1 MITPTKLFVGQ
12 IIMENSTTAL
22 LSTNKLLLIAG
33 TDWLFV
39 AMDVGLLSFI
49 LAALKQDWGLTPSQL
64 AQLG

>member
-1 MITPTKLFVGQ
+1 
-12 IIMENSTTAL
+12 MESSKTAL

-33 TDWLFV
+33 TGWLFD

-64 AQLG
+64 G

>member
-1 MITPTKLFVGQ
+1 
-12 IIMENSTTAL
+12 MENSKTVL

-33 TDWLFV
+33 TGWLFD